1 MKKYLNGIILFE
13 PNIFKDNRGY
23 FYQSF
28 DQKISDLIGS
38 NFVQD
43 NHSVSHKNV
52 IRGLHYQWDQ
62 PMGKLVRVVR
72 GSVIDYFVDIRD
84 GSPTYGQYGY
94 VELSEKNH
102 NMVWIPA
109 GFAHGFHSLEDH
121 TTVLYRCTSYYN
133 KEKESGINLFDKN
146 LKINLTIDKKH
157 VIISNKDLN
166 AQSFESYNKN
176 KKFKF

>member
-1 MKKYLNGIILFE
+1 MKKIFSDVVLFE
-13 PNIFKDNRGY
+13 PDIFNDHRGY
-23 FYQSF
+23 FFQSF
-28 DQKISDLIGS
+28 DQKISDVIGN

-52 IRGLHYQWDQ
+52 VRGLHYQWDK
-62 PMGKLVRVVR
+62 PMGKLIRVIR
-72 GSVIDYFVDIRD
+72 GSVIDYFLDIRS
-84 GSPTYGQYGY
+84 GSPTYGKYGSIK
-94 VELSEKNH
+94 LSEDNKKII
-102 NMVWIPA
+102 WIPP

-121 TTVLYRCTSYYN
+121 TTVLYRCTSHYN

-157 VIISNKDLN
+157 VIMSNKDLN
-166 AQSFESYNKN
+166 AQSFESYSKN